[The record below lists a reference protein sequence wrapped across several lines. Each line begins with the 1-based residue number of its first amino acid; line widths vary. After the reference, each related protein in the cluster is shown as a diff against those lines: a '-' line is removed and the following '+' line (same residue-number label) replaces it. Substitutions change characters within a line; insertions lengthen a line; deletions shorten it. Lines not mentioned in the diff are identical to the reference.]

1 MQKINAATLIDKAPL
16 NKHHK
21 ILVFWCFGV
30 RLLCY
35 LMVMIWSFM
44 AQFCLI

>member
-30 RLLCY
+30 LVCDCY
-35 LMVMIWSFM
+35 VI
-44 AQFCLI
+44 